1 MVDNFRFYTD
11 MGNQENQFDIDS
23 SKENND
29 LFAMSGLL
37 VSLCKQNNN
46 MVPNQQERVDIQSR
60 VGKDI
65 TNMLQNQMHNNL
77 PMKKAISS
85 NFQDEKNQINM
96 QKSLQQIRAH
106 NRTTSSILFVGNKG
120 KKDGKQVETTHE
132 QLHCQFNDQARAFSN
147 KPAYN
152 NNMKVN
158 KSGNFA
164 QITNNYHQMNRI
176 PEQFSCEKEN
186 TNSYASQFHLQQ
198 QTNQIQNMQQCQT
211 NYLTHSTN
219 NLQYENFNNKPNPY
233 LNIFASQA
241 VSTSLNQPLSTI
253 ADIPLVQPIQN
264 EEENDKC
271 LSSTDS
277 QQLSSS
283 NKLAHLEYI
292 REIISHLRATENN
305 FSAKGGYMGIVQKEI
320 NERMRSILLDWLVD
334 VHFKF
339 KLRTETLFITINLID
354 RYLEQVPLESSR
366 LQLLGITSL
375 FIAAKYEEVYS
386 VPHISDLVYV
396 CDNAYKKEE
405 IFDME
410 GSILKVLNFNILCV
424 TSFRF
429 LDYFIQFDELGEK
442 NYYLARYL
450 IEIALLEYKMISNSP
465 SLLASAAIYLV
476 NKIRKRDVAWKE
488 SMIEITGYLEQDIR
502 PCAKLICHIV
512 QTIDQR
518 KYLVSLRK
526 KFQKPQFLEVAKIK
540 IEQRKENINFCK
552 NQIKNNN
559 GNCNQVS
566 QNLTSSICAPF
577 QECASKDQEIIPEI
591 QNDSNSN
598 FNNLNNYQQQNQA
611 PYNYN
616 NFQNYHSNNNIQNNQ
631 SNINLQEQQLQQV
644 QSVDITV
651 PLQAACVL
659 IEKRFAELKPSNYVQ
674 CMINKALQGTQPIE
688 LKVPSQMLLYMIEKK
703 IKNIQNKTLLWQL
716 PIRLVKIV
724 TNSMFNPENVEDLGM
739 IPTEFVNFMIETIYN
754 EQQILQQN
762 SQRQYFSNLHP
773 NNNNNNN
780 NSSSSSNNNNMNNQ
794 NTTIFQNFF
803 NN

>member
-11 MGNQENQFDIDS
+11 MGNQDNQFDIDS

-29 LFAMSGLL
+29 LFGMSGLL

-46 MVPNQQERVDIQSR
+46 LVPNQQERMDIQSR

-65 TNMLQNQMHNNL
+65 TNVLQNQMHNNL
-77 PMKKAISS
+77 PIKKAISS

-120 KKDGKQVETTHE
+120 KKDGIQANTTQE
-132 QLHCQFNDQARAFSN
+132 QQQFQFNDQARAFSN
-147 KPAYN
+147 KPVYN
-152 NNMKVN
+152 NNVKVN

-164 QITNNYHQMNRI
+164 QITSNYHQMNRI

-186 TNSYASQFHLQQ
+186 TNSYAAQFHLQQ
-198 QTNQIQNMQQCQT
+198 QSNQIQNMQCQT
-211 NYLTHSTN
+211 NFLAHSTN
-219 NLQYENFNNKPNPY
+219 NLQYNNFNNKSNPH

-253 ADIPLVQPIQN
+253 TDLPLVQPIQN
-264 EEENDKC
+264 EEENEKC
-271 LSSTDS
+271 VSGTDS
-277 QQLSSS
+277 QQLNSS

-305 FSAKGGYMGIVQKEI
+305 FSAKGGYMGVVQKEI

-450 IEIALLEYKMISNSP
+450 IEIALLEYKMISNAP

-540 IEQRKENINFCK
+540 IEQRKENNAFCK

-559 GNCNQVS
+559 NGNCIQAS
-566 QNLTSSICAPF
+566 QNLTSSVCAPF

-591 QNDSNSN
+591 QNDNSSNN
-598 FNNLNNYQQQNQA
+598 FNNPNNYQQQNQPA
-611 PYNYN
+611 YSYN
-616 NFQNYHSNNNIQNNQ
+616 NFQNYHSNSNNNIQNDQ
-631 SNINLQEQQLQQV
+631 CNINLQEQQLQQV

-659 IEKRFAELKPSNYVQ
+659 IEKRFAEIKPSNYVQ
-674 CMINKALQGTQPIE
+674 CLINKALQGTQPIE
-688 LKVPSQMLLYMIEKK
+688 LKVPSQMLLFMIEKK

-724 TNSMFNPENVEDLGM
+724 TNSMFNPENIEDLGL

-762 SQRQYFSNLHP
+762 SQRQYFSNHHH
-773 NNNNNNN
+773 NTTTSN
-780 NSSSSSNNNNMNNQ
+780 SNNVANS
-794 NTTIFQNFF
+794 NTVVFQNFF